1 MNARITISKET
12 SKQIEQREAIA
23 KRNGDYRLLRRIS
36 GLRMIESGMAFIT
49 IAALLGVAEQTLR
62 NWLHDFLQAG
72 VASLPYGK
80 PPGRPARLTKRQKE
94 RLKQMIVAGPEEAGY
109 ASACWT
115 ALMIQELIQVH
126 FGVSYSRFYVC
137 ELLGNLGF
145 SYQKARFVSDHLNEE
160 ARAIWLAETWPQIL
174 AEAQARKALILFGD
188 EATCALWGSL
198 GRTWALR
205 GQQPEVKTSGQRKG
219 YKLFGMIEYFTGQ
232 FFYQAITGRFQSES
246 YQAFLEHVMSQTS
259 QPLIIIQDGARYHTS
274 KAMKAFFAQ
283 HQEQLAV
290 YQLPSYSPDFNP
302 IEFLW
307 KKLKHRATHNR
318 YFDSFAVLVETVDDA
333 LTYFA
338 QAPEQV
344 LSLMGRYC
352 ETLGAAASG

>member
-1 MNARITISKET
+1 MNVRIIISKET
-12 SKQIEQREAIA
+12 AKQIERREVIA
-23 KRNGDYRLLRRIS
+23 KRNGDYRLLRRMT
-36 GLRMIESGMAFIT
+36 GLRMIESGMAIIT
-49 IAALLGVAEQTLR
+49 IATLLGVAEQTIR

-72 VASLPYGK
+72 VVSLSYRK

-94 RLKQMIVAGPEEAGY
+94 QLKQMIVAGPEEAGY

-115 ALMIQELIQVH
+115 SLMIQELIRRE
-126 FGVSYSRFYVC
+126 FGVLYSRFYIC
-137 ELLGNLGF
+137 ELLDNLGF

-160 ARAIWLAETWPQIL
+160 ARATWLAETWPQIL
-174 AEAQARKALILFGD
+174 AEAQSKNGLILFGD

-205 GQQPEVKTSGQRKG
+205 GQQPEVKTSGKRKG
-219 YKLFGMIEYFTGQ
+219 YKLFGMVEYFTGQ
-232 FFYQAITGRFQSES
+232 FFYQAITGRFQSTS
-246 YQAFLEHVMSQTS
+246 YQAFLEHVLAQTS

-274 KAMKAFFAQ
+274 IAMKAFFAQ
-283 HQEQLAV
+283 HQERLTV

-318 YFDSFAVLVETVDDA
+318 YFDSFALLVETVDDA
-333 LTYFA
+333 LAYFA

-352 ETLGAAASG
+352 ETLGAAA

>member
-1 MNARITISKET
+1 MHARIIISKGAG
-12 SKQIEQREAIA
+12 KQIKQREVIA
-23 KRNGDYRLLRRIS
+23 KRNGDYRLLRRIA
-36 GLRMIESGMAFIT
+36 GLRMIESGMAIIT
-49 IAALLGVAEQTLR
+49 IVGLLGVAEQTLR

-72 VASLPYGK
+72 VASLPYRK

-94 RLKQMIVAGPEEAGY
+94 RLKQMIVAGREETGY
-109 ASACWT
+109 ASAYWT
-115 ALMIQELIQVH
+115 TLMIQELIQVH
-126 FGVSYSRFYVC
+126 FSVSYSRYYLC
-137 ELLGNLGF
+137 ELLDNLGF

-205 GQQPEVKTSGQRKG
+205 GQQPEVKTSGKRKG

-246 YQAFLEHVMSQTS
+246 YQTFLEHVLGQTN
-259 QPLIIIQDGARYHTS
+259 QPLIIIQDGARYLTS
-274 KAMKAFFAQ
+274 QAMKAFFAQ
-283 HQEQLAV
+283 HQERLTV

-307 KKLKHRATHNR
+307 KKLKHRVPHNR

-333 LTYFA
+333 LAYFVK
-338 QAPEQV
+338 APEQV

-352 ETLGAAASG
+352 VTLGTAA

>member
-1 MNARITISKET
+1 MNVRITIGKET
-12 SKQIEQREAIA
+12 AKQIEQRETAA
-23 KRNGDYRLLRRIS
+23 KRNGDYRLLRRIT
-36 GLRMIESGMAFIT
+36 GLRMIESGMAIIV
-49 IAALLGVAEQTLR
+49 IATLLGVAEQTIR

-72 VASLPYGK
+72 AASLSYRK
-80 PPGRPARLTKRQKE
+80 PPGRPTRLTKRQKE
-94 RLKQMIVAGPEEAGY
+94 QLKQMIVAGPEEAGY

-115 ALMIQELIQVH
+115 AVMIQELVQTH
-126 FGVSYSRFYVC
+126 FGVSYSRFYLC

-160 ARAIWLAETWPQIL
+160 ARATWLAETWPQIL
-174 AEAQARKALILFGD
+174 AEAKAKKGLILFGD

-205 GQQPEVKTSGQRKG
+205 GQQPEVKTSGKRKG
-219 YKLFGMIEYFTGQ
+219 YKLFGMVEYFTGQ

-246 YQAFLEHVMSQTS
+246 YQAFLEHVMAQTS

-274 KAMKAFFAQ
+274 KAMQAFFAQ
-283 HQEQLAV
+283 HQARLTV

-318 YFDSFAVLVETVDDA
+318 YFDSFAILVETVDDA

-338 QAPEQV
+338 QAPEQI

-352 ETLGAAASG
+352 ETLGAAA